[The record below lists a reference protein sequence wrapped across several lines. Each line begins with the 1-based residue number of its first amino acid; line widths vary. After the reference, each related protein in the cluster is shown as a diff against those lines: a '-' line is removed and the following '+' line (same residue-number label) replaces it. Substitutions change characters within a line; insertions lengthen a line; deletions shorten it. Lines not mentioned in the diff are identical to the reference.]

1 MIDFNALNNSA
12 AANKTTPPPQTLG
25 QADFLKLMV
34 TQLQSQDP
42 LKPQDG
48 TAMVSQMAQFSSV
61 ASLDKLQSSFE
72 GFASNY
78 SQNQALQATSLI
90 GKDVTV
96 KGNQGILVTGEPFK
110 AVIDIPAKTD
120 AVRLT
125 FRDAGGNTVH
135 TEELGPQEAGNL
147 PVSWQGIKDDG
158 RAAEPGYYTISA
170 EARIAGQN
178 TVLQTSMVAPVRS
191 VMLNGNQGVEVDL
204 AGIGKKAFSEL
215 GAITG

>member
-1 MIDFNALNNSA
+1 MIDFNALNTSA
-12 AANKTTPPPQTLG
+12 GANKTSPQVQTLG

-78 SQNQALQATSLI
+78 SQNQALQASALI
-90 GKDVTV
+90 GKEVTV
-96 KGNQGILVTGEPFK
+96 KGNQGLLVTGEPFK
-110 AVIDIPAKTD
+110 AIIDVPAKAD
-120 AVRLT
+120 SLRVT
-125 FRDAGGNTVH
+125 FRDATGNTVH
-135 TEELGPQEAGNL
+135 TEELGPQEPGNL
-147 PVSWQGIKDDG
+147 PVSWQGTKDDG
-158 RAAEPGYYTISA
+158 HTAEPGYYTVSA
-170 EARIAGQN
+170 EARISGQN

-191 VMLNGNQGVEVDL
+191 VMLNGNQGVEVDI
-204 AGIGKKAFSEL
+204 AGLGKKAFSEL